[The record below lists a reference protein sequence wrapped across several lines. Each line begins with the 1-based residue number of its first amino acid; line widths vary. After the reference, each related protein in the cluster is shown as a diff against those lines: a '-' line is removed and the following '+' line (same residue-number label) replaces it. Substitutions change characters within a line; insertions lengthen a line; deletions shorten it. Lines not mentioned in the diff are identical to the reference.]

1 MSIKY
6 IKENLNKF
14 DHDNL
19 ISFLFDIVIR
29 GGLDDVDDFEEN
41 RVYHENEKIYFKDEK
56 GNHHIYKCLVENS
69 TMGMILQDE
78 WIDLI
83 KSFRKPIVTEETI
96 VTQVSVKEEVVVAT
110 ASNQVEFEL
119 VTPGV
124 ADGDFDIIVFHPD
137 HGRLSKMDF
146 SLVGKTIMLKEEYKV
161 LNIGDKLIVDLYENN

>member
-56 GNHHIYKCLVENS
+56 GNHHIYKCLVEKS
-69 TMGMILQDE
+69 TMGMI
-78 WIDLI
+78 
-83 KSFRKPIVTEETI
+83 
-96 VTQVSVKEEVVVAT
+96 
-110 ASNQVEFEL
+110 
-119 VTPGV
+119 
-124 ADGDFDIIVFHPD
+124 
-137 HGRLSKMDF
+137 
-146 SLVGKTIMLKEEYKV
+146 
-161 LNIGDKLIVDLYENN
+161 